1 MGSDDFSFRF
11 QCGYTKPVF
20 RINLEDKEDI
30 TRCIWLHY
38 VHFQVH
44 AELDQLRKGLFETLQ
59 FELLTIRYPSEV
71 WNMFAASEDFEVTP
85 AFLCDSVLIDYSH
98 NGSNNRTKEE
108 TIIYN
113 WNEYIFGLP
122 KADGEVRLADVLL
135 FMSGSSKVPATGF
148 PKTPTIRFTD
158 VDCFPTASTCDVSL
172 MFPRKMALLE
182 FEQFQVKMN
191 FCIKGSYGFGTI

>member
-1 MGSDDFSFRF
+1 M
-11 QCGYTKPVF
+11 
-20 RINLEDKEDI
+20 EDKEDI

-122 KADGEVRLADVLL
+122 KADGEVRLADVLM